1 MNTFALAPRCRAL
14 ALGALLIFGATIAT
28 RAAELPNAPVP
39 QDAAQSQAQNSAA
52 PVPAHTNGLGD
63 ILFPDRFTVD
73 PGVVT
78 RPLTVKQK
86 FGGYAREQLGLSPFL
101 AAGVS
106 AAISQG
112 LDTDPEYGQGWEA
125 YGKRVG
131 ALLIEGESV
140 AILREGFFPSI
151 LHQDPRYY
159 RKGSGGLFNRA
170 IYAATRAVI
179 TRQDSG
185 KAAIN
190 FSSILASGG
199 AAGLTLAYYPDRSQ
213 NTTQVFETFAS
224 NLGGIA
230 ITSVFRE
237 FGPEIKH
244 KVFHRDID

>member
-1 MNTFALAPRCRAL
+1 MKTFVADSRCRSL
-14 ALGALLIFGATIAT
+14 AIGALLLIGSTIAA
-28 RAAELPNAPVP
+28 RAAVLPDAPIPQNATQP
-39 QDAAQSQAQNSAA
+39 QSTAV

-63 ILFPDRFTVD
+63 VLFPDRFTVD
-73 PGVVT
+73 PGIET
-78 RPLTVKQK
+78 QPLTVKQK

-106 AAISQG
+106 GAISQG
-112 LDTDPEYGQGWEA
+112 LDSDPQYGQGWEA

-131 ALLIEGESV
+131 AILIEGESV

-151 LHQDPRYY
+151 LHQDPRFY
-159 RKGSGGLFNRA
+159 RKGSGGLVNRA
-170 IYAATRAVI
+170 VYAATRTLI

-185 KAAIN
+185 KRAFN

-224 NLGGIA
+224 NVGGIA
-230 ITSVFRE
+230 ITNVFRE

-244 KVFHRDID
+244 KLFHRDID